1 MKTRNKQ
8 WFAKPLAV
16 IDLLKNAH
24 EMIRLN
30 KVPEGKFTSDVCA
43 MLLATDSA
51 SIDYLKRPSHKKHQE
66 IAVDDFLNELIALNS
81 SCKETV
87 SALQLCKTEKTV
99 IDLSLFKHLL
109 L

>member
-30 KVPEGKFTSDVCA
+30 KVPGGKFTSDVCA
-43 MLLATDSA
+43 MLLITDSA

-66 IAVDDFLNELIALNS
+66 IAVDDFLNQLIALNS

-87 SALQLCKTEKTV
+87 SALRLCKTEKTV